1 MKLRIAKKSDNKIL
15 ADIHMECGKIQPD
28 GFMHQLGLTFL
39 RNYYDILINERRS
52 IILLAEDENGFIHG
66 FCSGTIAAEEHF
78 EELKKHK
85 LKLAFS
91 LILAV
96 LKSPKLLKKI
106 IARNKYINTSVKSV
120 KFGVTEGSRCEYWAW
135 RPEKKNLTMSMHL
148 FNVWRNTVFELGSE
162 SIKGEVD
169 ISNKYI
175 LKIHKI
181 LGAKIIEELKLPDG
195 RNRVI
200 IEYTKKIK

>member
-39 RNYYDILINERRS
+39 RTYYAILINEKKS
-52 IILLAEDENGFIHG
+52 IILLAEDENDFIHG
-66 FCSGTIAAEEHF
+66 FCSGTMAAEEHL
-78 EELKKHK
+78 EKLKKHK
-85 LKLAFS
+85 VKLAFS
-91 LILAV
+91 LIPAL
-96 LKSPKLLKKI
+96 LKSPKLLKNI

-120 KFGVTEGSRCEYWAW
+120 KFGVSLGSRCEYWAW
-135 RPEKKNLTMSMHL
+135 RPENKNLTMSMHL
-148 FNVWRNTVFELGSE
+148 FNVWRNIVFELGSE

-169 ISNKYI
+169 MLNKYI

-181 LGAKIIEELKLPDG
+181 LGAKIIEELNLPDG
-195 RNRVI
+195 RSRVI
-200 IEYTKKIK
+200 IEYKK